1 MSDQVRLPVKGLQ
14 TFIVQ
19 VLDKTGVPAEDG
31 VCVAANLI
39 KADLW
44 GVSTHGI
51 SRFPR
56 YLMRL
61 ANGTINCRPK
71 INMQNTWPA
80 VIAVDG
86 DNGLGAVVGSR
97 ALRAA
102 MDTAGRTG
110 ICVAGVRHSNHFG
123 AAGYYCE
130 LAARENYV
138 ALVLTNALAAMPPWG
153 GKTPVL
159 GTNPI
164 AIGLPRKNK
173 APVVIDLATSVVAR
187 GKIIAAAK
195 QGITIP
201 VGWAL
206 DEEGRPTTDPEAALK
221 GMILPMAGPKGY
233 ALALAV
239 DHVSGVFTG
248 AAFGQDV
255 ASYPSGQKEAN
266 VGHLII
272 VIKADAFLEA
282 DSYYERAEAFLQ
294 QVKNAERAVGV
305 TEIYLPGE
313 REQNME
319 KQSLATGIL
328 VPDGLL
334 SELKTISANFGV
346 PLYSG

>member
-1 MSDQVRLPVKGLQ
+1 MSDQVRLPVEGLQ
-14 TFIVQ
+14 TFMVQ
-19 VLDKTGVPAEDG
+19 VLHKAGVPVADG
-31 VCVAANLI
+31 ECVAANLI

-44 GVSTHGI
+44 GVGTHGI

-61 ANGTINCRPK
+61 GNGTINCRPQ
-71 INMQNTWPA
+71 ISIQNTWPA

-97 ALRAA
+97 ALQAA
-102 MDTAGRTG
+102 MDSAGRSG
-110 ICVAGVRHSNHFG
+110 ICVAGVRNSNHFG

-130 LAARENYV
+130 LAARGNYV

-153 GKTPVL
+153 GKSAVL
-159 GTNPI
+159 GTNPV

-173 APVVIDLATSVVAR
+173 EPVVIDLATSVVAR

-195 QGITIP
+195 QGIAIP

-206 DEEGRPTTDPEAALK
+206 DEDGRPTTDPEAALK

-239 DHVSGVFTG
+239 DHLSGVFTG
-248 AAFGQDV
+248 AAFGKNV
-255 ASYPSGQKEAN
+255 ASYSSGQKQAN
-266 VGHLII
+266 MGHLII
-272 VIKADAFLEA
+272 VMKADAFLGL

-294 QVKNAERAVGV
+294 QVKTGERAAGI

-313 REQNME
+313 REQNTE
-319 KQSLATGIL
+319 KQTLTTGVS
-328 VPDGLL
+328 VPAGLL
-334 SELKTISANFGV
+334 SELKAISADFGV